1 MAWFEDF
8 AATSA
13 RAAEDAAAGV
23 TDALLDVAED
33 LKGGGL
39 RLRRRDEGHETR
51 DTRRGTRDEG
61 HETRDTW
68 TDGVDEV
75 RLGVIGGGHLGGC
88 LAFLGVGWALE
99 AVQGWRA
106 DADRLRRGRAEQA
119 IRSDPLRIFRRPERA
134 YRPHVRRR

>member
-39 RLRRRDEGHETR
+39 RLRR
-51 DTRRGTRDEG
+51 RDEG